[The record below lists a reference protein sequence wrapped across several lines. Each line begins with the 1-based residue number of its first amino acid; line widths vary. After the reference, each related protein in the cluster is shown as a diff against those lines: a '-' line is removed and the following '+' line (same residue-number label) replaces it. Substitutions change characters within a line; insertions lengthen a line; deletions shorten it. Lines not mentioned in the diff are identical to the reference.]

1 MAQIDIQGLFKDV
14 LPNEVVEDKSEGL
27 RAADLV
33 GTLGGM
39 AAYYGP
45 QRERQLRRAAG
56 GMLGVDLRTEAEAAR
71 EDLQQL
77 GTPQTAE
84 QHQKYADILDRVQPG
99 SGVQYM
105 MGVAEQ
111 EQEKARTAA
120 ATTSAEAQMMNARTQ
135 QAALPSEL
143 AARHREIDVREGEL
157 ELAGQTQSDLGAW
170 RDIQNAN
177 VNRELAM
184 KEEKNRIDLFLG
196 EIQESALG
204 AADKKAIRE
213 ATANYREQHDLAIR
227 SVNIAGQYLALEP
240 LSGGE
245 AMIAEKWKAL
255 LGNED
260 EKTTLRTEFNQI
272 KNNMV
277 MESLPPGVAS
287 DKDIAIAMSG
297 FPSAT
302 ADPEYIAQYMRG
314 MAKLAAITAERE
326 SARAIHLAE
335 NAGLDHKFA
344 AEWEATMTPAWEESL
359 AKEYDLTW
367 KPETDEQG
375 NIVEPL
381 SQADVDEIKALNS
394 EHVAEQNR
402 RREQAEAEAAEEAVR
417 RANLIAA
424 QGAGQSQFGGI

>member
-344 AEWEATMTPAWEESL
+344 AVWEATMTPAWEESL

>member
-120 ATTSAEAQMMNARTQ
+120 ATTSADAQMMNARTQ

-157 ELAGQTQSDLGAW
+157 ELAGQTQTDLGAW
-170 RDIQNAN
+170 RDIQNDN
-177 VNRELAM
+177 VNREIAM

-196 EIQESALG
+196 ELQESALG
-204 AADKKAIRE
+204 AADRKAVRE
-213 ATANYREQHDLAIR
+213 ATANYREQQDIATR
-227 SVNIAGQYLALEP
+227 SINTAAEYLALEP
-240 LSGGE
+240 LAGSQ
-245 AMIAEKWKAL
+245 AMIDEKWKAL

-260 EKTTLRTEFNQI
+260 KVTTLRTEFNQI

-302 ADPEYIAQYMRG
+302 ADPEYIADYMRG

-344 AEWEATMTPAWEESL
+344 AEWEATMTPAWEEGL
-359 AKEYDLTW
+359 AQKYKFNW
-367 KPETDEQG
+367 KPETDEEG

-381 SQADVDEIKALNS
+381 GQADVDEIKEINAAARADEAS
-394 EHVAEQNR
+394 RYEE
-402 RREQAEAEAAEEAVR
+402 AEALAAEEAVR
-417 RANLIAA
+417 KANLLSGVGAA
-424 QGAGQSQFGGI
+424 QRQFGGI